1 MQHIFG
7 PVPSRRLGQSLGINN
22 IPPKICTY
30 SCIYCQLGRADRMT
44 VEREPFF
51 EPEELYSELK
61 ERLENAESASEL
73 VDYSTFVPDG
83 EPTIDSRLG
92 DEIELCSRLSLKH
105 STKIAV
111 ITNSSLLWDPE
122 VRDALKR
129 ADWVSCKVDSVT
141 EPVWRRVDRPHK
153 KLSLESILEG
163 LKQFADEYSGTL
175 VTETMLVSGVND
187 SEEETKKTAEF
198 ISGIA
203 PDIAYIGV
211 PTRPPAVSWVTP
223 PEEQAINRAFQIF
236 SSYGINS
243 EYLLGFPV
251 GEFGSTGS
259 LKEDLL
265 NITSVHPMGED
276 DVAGFLKRNRAEW
289 NIVDEL
295 LEEKRLTTAEYG
307 GKRFFMRKMKT
318 NA

>member
-22 IPPKICTY
+22 IPPKICSY

-51 EPEELYSELK
+51 EPAELYNELE
-61 ERLENAESASEL
+61 ERLEQTKKRSET
-73 VDYSTFVPDG
+73 VDFSTFVPDG
-83 EPTIDSRLG
+83 EPTLDSRLG
-92 DEIELCSRLSLKH
+92 DEIELCSALP
-105 STKIAV
+105 TKIAV
-111 ITNSSLLWDPE
+111 ITNSSLLGDSD
-122 VRDALKR
+122 VRDALKK

-141 EPVWRRVDRPHK
+141 EAVWRRVDRPHK

-163 LKQFADEYSGTL
+163 LKSFAGEYNGTL

-187 SEEETKKTAEF
+187 MEEETEKTAEF

-203 PDIAYIGV
+203 PDVAYIGV

-223 PEEQAINRAFQIF
+223 PEEHVINRTFQIF
-236 SSYGINS
+236 SSTGLNT

-276 DVAGFLKRNRAEW
+276 DVEGFLKRNDAEW

>member
-51 EPEELYSELK
+51 EPEDLYNELE
-61 ERLENAESASEL
+61 ERLERAKNASEA

-83 EPTIDSRLG
+83 EPTLDSRLNE
-92 DEIELCSRLSLKH
+92 EIDLCSSLPG
-105 STKIAV
+105 KIAV
-111 ITNSSLLWDPE
+111 ITNSSLLWDPD
-122 VRDALKR
+122 VRDVLAR

-141 EPVWRRVDRPHK
+141 EQVWRRVDRPHK
-153 KLSLESILEG
+153 KLSLDSILEG
-163 LKQFADEYSGTL
+163 LELFGEDFEGTL

-187 SEEETKKTAEF
+187 MEEETEKTAEF
-198 ISGIA
+198 ISRIA

-223 PEEQAINRAFQIF
+223 PEEQVINRTFQIF
-236 SSYGINS
+236 SSCGLNS

-276 DVAGFLKRNRAEW
+276 DVEGFLKRNNAEW
-289 NIVDEL
+289 NIVEEL
-295 LEEKRLTTAEYG
+295 LEETRLTTAEYG

-318 NA
+318 NV

>member
-1 MQHIFG
+1 
-7 PVPSRRLGQSLGINN
+7 
-22 IPPKICTY
+22 
-30 SCIYCQLGRADRMT
+30 MT
-44 VEREPFF
+44 VERGPFF
-51 EPEELYSELK
+51 EPEELCGELE
-61 ERLENAESASEL
+61 ERLEQAEKRSET
-73 VDYSTFVPDG
+73 VDFSTFVPDG
-83 EPTIDSRLG
+83 EPTLDIRLG
-92 DEIELCSRLSLKH
+92 EEIELCARLSSKY

-111 ITNSSLLWDPE
+111 ITNSSLLGDPD
-122 VRDALKR
+122 VRDALKK

-141 EPVWRRVDRPHK
+141 EAVWRRVDRPHK

-163 LKQFADEYSGTL
+163 LKSFAGEYSGTL

-187 SEEETKKTAEF
+187 MEEETEKTAEF

-203 PDIAYIGV
+203 PDVAFIGV
-211 PTRPPAVSWVTP
+211 PTRPPAVSRVTP
-223 PEEQAINRAFQIF
+223 PEEHVINRTFQIF
-236 SSYGINS
+236 SSTGLNT

-276 DVAGFLKRNRAEW
+276 DVEGFLKRNNAEW